1 MKNKLANLEKDL
13 EYTFKDKN
21 LLIKALTHTS
31 SSQENNE
38 VLEFLGDSVLNLIVT
53 ELLLEKFP
61 NENEGFLSLMRS
73 KLVSRKILNKIANG
87 FKLEEFLILGES
99 FKNQKIPEDLL
110 GNALEAILGSI
121 FLEKGLLPV
130 RKVIKIFFKKEIASL
145 SESDLKNS
153 KTILQE
159 YCQKNNLNLPSY
171 CEIKKDERI
180 NSFVVICLIN
190 EDLQSLGYG
199 KNLKYAELDA
209 AKKVMKKIKIING

>member
-1 MKNKLANLEKDL
+1 MKYKLAGLEENLK
-13 EYTFKDKN
+13 YSFKDKN

-38 VLEFLGDSVLNLIVT
+38 VLEFLGDSVINLIIS
-53 ELLLEKFP
+53 ELLIGKFP
-61 NENEGFLSLMRS
+61 NKNEGVLSLMRS
-73 KLVSRKILNKIANG
+73 KLVSREMLNKIA
-87 FKLEEFLILGES
+87 KDLQLKDYIILGES

-130 RKVIKIFFKKEIASL
+130 RKVIKFFFYKEIMLL

-159 YCQKNNLNLPSY
+159 YCQKNKFNLPSY
-171 CEIKKDERI
+171 YEIKKNEKI
-180 NSFVVICLIN
+180 NSFVVICRLN

-209 AKKVMKKIKIING
+209 AKNVMKKIKIING

>member
-1 MKNKLANLEKDL
+1 MKNKLANLEKNL

-38 VLEFLGDSVLNLIVT
+38 VLEFLGDSVLNLIVS

-61 NENEGFLSLMRS
+61 DENEGFLSLMRS
-73 KLVSRKILNKIANG
+73 KLVSRKILNKIAND
-87 FKLEEFLILGES
+87 FKLEDFLILGES

-121 FLEKGLLPV
+121 FLEKGLQPL
-130 RKVIKIFFKKEIASL
+130 RKIFKKNFNKEISL
-145 SESDLKNS
+145 LSKSDLKNS

-159 YCQKNNLNLPSY
+159 YCQKN
-171 CEIKKDERI
+171 K
-180 NSFVVICLIN
+180 
-190 EDLQSLGYG
+190 
-199 KNLKYAELDA
+199 
-209 AKKVMKKIKIING
+209 

>member
-1 MKNKLANLEKDL
+1 MKNKLANFEKNL

-73 KLVSRKILNKIANG
+73 KLVSRKILNKLANG
-87 FKLEEFLILGES
+87 FKLEDFLILGES
-99 FKNQKIPEDLL
+99 FKNQEIPEDLL

-121 FLEKGLLPV
+121 FLENGLQPL
-130 RKVIKIFFKKEIASL
+130 RKIFKK
-145 SESDLKNS
+145 KFN
-153 KTILQE
+153 KKFH
-159 YCQKNNLNLPSY
+159 YFRNLT
-171 CEIKKDERI
+171 
-180 NSFVVICLIN
+180 
-190 EDLQSLGYG
+190 
-199 KNLKYAELDA
+199 
-209 AKKVMKKIKIING
+209 

>member
-1 MKNKLANLEKDL
+1 MKNKLANFEKNL

-73 KLVSRKILNKIANG
+73 KLVSRKILNKLANG
-87 FKLEEFLILGES
+87 FKLEDFLILGES
-99 FKNQKIPEDLL
+99 FKNQEIPEDLL

-121 FLEKGLLPV
+121 FLENGLQPL
-130 RKVIKIFFKKEIASL
+130 RKIFKKKFNKEISL
-145 SESDLKNS
+145 LSKSDLKNS

-159 YCQKNNLNLPSY
+159 YCQKNKFNLPTY
-171 CEIKKDERI
+171 NQIEKDEKL
-180 NSFVVICLIN
+180 NSFVVICRLN
-190 EDLQSLGYG
+190 EDLQS
-199 KNLKYAELDA
+199 
-209 AKKVMKKIKIING
+209 

>member
-73 KLVSRKILNKIANG
+73 KLVSRKILNKIAND

-121 FLEKGLLPV
+121 FLEKGLQPL
-130 RKVIKIFFKKEIASL
+130 RKIFKKNFNKEISL
-145 SESDLKNS
+145 LSKSDLKNS

-159 YCQKNNLNLPSY
+159 YCQKNKFNLPTY
-171 CEIKKDERI
+171 NQIEKDEKL
-180 NSFVVICLIN
+180 NSFVVICRLN
-190 EDLQSLGYG
+190 EDLQSEGHG
-199 KNLKYAELDA
+199 KNLKFAEQDA
-209 AKKVMKKIKIING
+209 AEKLIKEIKIING

>member
-1 MKNKLANLEKDL
+1 MNKLANLEKDL
-13 EYTFKDKN
+13 EYTFEDKN

-73 KLVSRKILNKIANG
+73 KLVSRKILNKIAND

-121 FLEKGLLPV
+121 FLEKGLQPL
-130 RKVIKIFFKKEIASL
+130 RKIFKKNFNKEISL
-145 SESDLKNS
+145 LSKSDLKNS

-159 YCQKNNLNLPSY
+159 YCQKNKFNLPTY
-171 CEIKKDERI
+171 NQIEKDEKL
-180 NSFVVICLIN
+180 NSFVVICRLN
-190 EDLQSLGYG
+190 EDLQSEGHG
-199 KNLKYAELDA
+199 KNLKCAEQDA
-209 AKKVMKKIKIING
+209 AEKLIKEIKIING

>member
-1 MKNKLANLEKDL
+1 MKNKLANFEKNL

-73 KLVSRKILNKIANG
+73 KLVSRKILNKIAND

-121 FLEKGLLPV
+121 FLEKGLQPL
-130 RKVIKIFFKKEIASL
+130 RKIFKKNFNKEISL
-145 SESDLKNS
+145 LSKSDLKNS

-159 YCQKNNLNLPSY
+159 YCQKNKFNLPTY
-171 CEIKKDERI
+171 NQIKKDEKL
-180 NSFVVICLIN
+180 NSFVVICRLN
-190 EDLQSLGYG
+190 EDLQSVGQG
-199 KNLKYAELDA
+199 KNLKCAEQDA
-209 AKKVMKKIKIING
+209 AEKLIKEIKIING

>member
-1 MKNKLANLEKDL
+1 MKNKLANLEKNL

-73 KLVSRKILNKIANG
+73 KLVSRKILNKIAND

-110 GNALEAILGSI
+110 L
-121 FLEKGLLPV
+121 
-130 RKVIKIFFKKEIASL
+130 SL
-145 SESDLKNS
+145 
-153 KTILQE
+153 IH
-159 YCQKNNLNLPSY
+159 
-171 CEIKKDERI
+171 I
-180 NSFVVICLIN
+180 
-190 EDLQSLGYG
+190 
-199 KNLKYAELDA
+199 
-209 AKKVMKKIKIING
+209 

>member
-73 KLVSRKILNKIANG
+73 KLVSRKILNKIANVL
-87 FKLEEFLILGES
+87 KLEDFLILGES
-99 FKNQKIPEDLL
+99 FKNQKIPEDLM
-110 GNALEAILGSI
+110 GNALEAIFGSI
-121 FLEKGLLPV
+121 YLEKGLQPL
-130 RKVIKIFFKKEIASL
+130 RKIFKKYFNKEISL
-145 SESDLKNS
+145 LSKSDLKNS
-153 KTILQE
+153 KTFLQE
-159 YCQKNNLNLPSY
+159 YCQKNKFNLPTY
-171 CEIKKDERI
+171 NQIKKDEKLS
-180 NSFVVICLIN
+180 SFVVICRLN
-190 EDLQSLGYG
+190 EDLQSEGHG
-199 KNLKYAELDA
+199 KNLKCAELDA
-209 AKKVMKKIKIING
+209 AEKLIKEIKIING

>member
-73 KLVSRKILNKIANG
+73 KLVSRKILNKIAND

-121 FLEKGLLPV
+121 FLEKGLQPL
-130 RKVIKIFFKKEIASL
+130 RKIFKKNFNKEISL
-145 SESDLKNS
+145 LSKSDLKNS

-159 YCQKNNLNLPSY
+159 YCQKNKFNLPTY
-171 CEIKKDERI
+171 NQIKKDEKLS
-180 NSFVVICLIN
+180 SFVVICRLN
-190 EDLQSLGYG
+190 EALQSEGHG
-199 KNLKYAELDA
+199 KNLKCAEQDA
-209 AKKVMKKIKIING
+209 AEKLIKEIKIING

>member
-1 MKNKLANLEKDL
+1 MKNKLANFEKNL

-73 KLVSRKILNKIANG
+73 KLVSRKILNKLANG
-87 FKLEEFLILGES
+87 FKLKDFLILGES
-99 FKNQKIPEDLL
+99 FKNQEIPEDLL

-121 FLEKGLLPV
+121 FLEKGLQPL
-130 RKVIKIFFKKEIASL
+130 RKIFKKKFNKEISL
-145 SESDLKNS
+145 LSKSDLKNS

-159 YCQKNNLNLPSY
+159 YCQKNKFNLPTY
-171 CEIKKDERI
+171 NQIEKDEKL
-180 NSFVVICLIN
+180 NSFVVICRLN
-190 EDLQSLGYG
+190 EDLQSIGHG
-199 KNLKYAELDA
+199 KNLKYAEQDA
-209 AKKVMKKIKIING
+209 AQKLIKEIKIING

>member
-1 MKNKLANLEKDL
+1 MKNKLANFEKNL

-31 SSQENNE
+31 GSQENNE

-73 KLVSRKILNKIANG
+73 KLVSRKILNKLANG
-87 FKLEEFLILGES
+87 FKLEDFLILGES
-99 FKNQKIPEDLL
+99 FKNQEIPEDLL

-121 FLEKGLLPV
+121 FLENGLQPL
-130 RKVIKIFFKKEIASL
+130 RKIFKKKFNKEISL
-145 SESDLKNS
+145 LSKSDLKNS

-159 YCQKNNLNLPSY
+159 YCQKNKFNLPTY
-171 CEIKKDERI
+171 NQIEKDEKL
-180 NSFVVICLIN
+180 NSFVVICRLN
-190 EDLQSLGYG
+190 EDLKSIGHG
-199 KNLKYAELDA
+199 KNLKCAEQDA
-209 AKKVMKKIKIING
+209 AEKLIKEIKIING